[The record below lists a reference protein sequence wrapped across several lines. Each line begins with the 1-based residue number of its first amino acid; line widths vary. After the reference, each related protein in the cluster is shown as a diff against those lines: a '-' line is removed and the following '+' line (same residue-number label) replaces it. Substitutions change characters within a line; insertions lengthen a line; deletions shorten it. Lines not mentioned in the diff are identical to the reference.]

1 MHMIKI
7 YFIYNFANYDNAIK
21 KIKELESKNLDVFY
35 FEPTENKKWKR
46 IAKKKIINCDYVCYF
61 FNGDMF
67 LKKNNNILWEYKTAQ
82 KYHKKV
88 IFINANDNEKPIEEL
103 LQGENK
109 YLFEKLFNTSFSERK
124 LEANIKEFDST
135 KEMLV
140 KNSLWDADNE
150 VVHENMNKN
159 DNFYNILLQQ
169 YKIMVETSESLI
181 ERRQKT
187 SNVYIGIITA
197 LLSLVGSSFAFA
209 NKVVTGI
216 IFIVVGILTIILSF
230 NWEAML
236 VNYNK
241 NNEGKF
247 AVINAIE
254 KRLPANLFDAEYTYN
269 KLKSIT
275 SYSEREK
282 TMTKIF
288 KIFGSV
294 VALAGIA
301 IIILVILG
309 IAL

>member
-1 MHMIKI
+1 MIKI

-35 FEPTENKKWKR
+35 FEPTENKKWKN

>member
-35 FEPTENKKWKR
+35 FEPTENKKWKN